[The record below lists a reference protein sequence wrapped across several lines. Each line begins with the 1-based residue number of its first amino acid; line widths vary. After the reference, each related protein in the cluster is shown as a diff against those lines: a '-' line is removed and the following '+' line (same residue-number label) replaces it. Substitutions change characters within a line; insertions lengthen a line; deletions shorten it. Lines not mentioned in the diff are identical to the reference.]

1 MTGDIF
7 ISCCV
12 IVVIGVEGGAAGYSI
27 VDLTGDERKEKPLVI
42 PPAAATPDPTALPPL
57 LPASLFIDPA
67 PPLLLPPP
75 RNPKDD
81 LVLSSSTTGGAGDD
95 GVARNEKPLL
105 FAIVVEVGNADID
118 NDSMGASDD
127 AKKLNAD
134 DIIPSLTDCCC
145 CFDALPLLVSPVAVL
160 SLFVIL
166 GA

>member
-1 MTGDIF
+1 MF

-27 VDLTGDERKEKPLVI
+27 VDLAGDERKEKPLVV
-42 PPAAATPDPTALPPL
+42 PPAAATPDPTTLPPL
-57 LPASLFIDPA
+57 LSASLFIDPT

-81 LVLSSSTTGGAGDD
+81 LLVLSSSTTGEAVDD
-95 GVARNEKPLL
+95 GVARNEKPVL
-105 FAIVVEVGNADID
+105 FAIVVEVGNAAID

-134 DIIPSLTDCCC
+134 DIIPSLTDCSC
-145 CFDALPLLVSPVAVL
+145 CFDALPLVVSPVAVL